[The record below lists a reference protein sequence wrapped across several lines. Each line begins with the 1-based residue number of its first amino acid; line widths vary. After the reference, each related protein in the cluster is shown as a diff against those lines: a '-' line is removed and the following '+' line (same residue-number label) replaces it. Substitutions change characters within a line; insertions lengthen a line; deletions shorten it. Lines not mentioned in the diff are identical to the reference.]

1 MAAALSPEEYDELKQ
16 FLGFYSVNYMEID
29 KKLPPHLRPL
39 ALLELVEKRSRK
51 QAQQGLRQAINDVIE
66 HTRHLSY
73 KEVKKIDFELIKN
86 CAITLSELRRRFSR
100 EYNSIV
106 KRKKINNET
115 EYYLIRG
122 MLDDGAARIGED
134 ERKLLARLIAEFENR
149 IG

>member
-1 MAAALSPEEYDELKQ
+1 MAAALSPEQYDELKQ
-16 FLGFYSVNYMEID
+16 FLGFYSLNSTEID
-29 KKLPPHLRPL
+29 KKLAPHVRPL
-39 ALLELVEKRSRK
+39 ALLELVEKMSRK

-86 CAITLSELRRRFSR
+86 CTITLSELRRRFSR

-115 EYYLIRG
+115 EYYL
-122 MLDDGAARIGED
+122 
-134 ERKLLARLIAEFENR
+134 
-149 IG
+149 